1 MGGLRPIGS
10 EKLQGMDKIRRIM
23 EIARYNENIPQPVN
37 ENKSTDYVAEL
48 ADGNT
53 YAIVRE
59 KSGYIIKKSITE
71 SVHEYIEPM
80 QNRKYFSS
88 YSEALKKLN
97 LMAKDFNV
105 TYGNDEGMS
114 LFTEQKKKYKL
125 KLGKKKPAADEA
137 PVGDAGGGELPPPA
151 PAPITPAP
159 APAPTGDVG
168 GELPPPPTEGMGDM
182 GGGLPPPPEGEDMGG
197 GLPPPPEGE
206 DMGGEGPPLGGED
219 MGGDLPP
226 PPGDED
232 MEDEEL
238 PPPPGDEDIEDEGK
252 PSKKGEATTF
262 KVIQKLTGKLAQRI
276 RKFNSED
283 DMDPNDVKYIINSIL
298 SALDVDLLDDDD
310 IEEIISRL
318 EGDFDE
324 EGDEDEEDIE
334 DEEDGELPP
343 PPEDEDEE
351 GGLPPP
357 PEAPEGG
364 EMKEYELGEIASLS
378 DAINHSVKTQMAD
391 GLSKMSEFKEDDDY
405 GMHGARKPRHTYNH
419 FEHGTFGES
428 KVDKVISKYLETSKK
443 DIISEEKK
451 RINLLEEKER
461 VKAKNYNDIKN
472 LSENIKQERAAF
484 KYLENNPKS
493 KLVGKTN
500 KGNLIFN
507 EGVVQTRIT
516 INGLVI

>member
-37 ENKSTDYVAEL
+37 ENKSTEYTAEL

-53 YAIVRE
+53 YTIVRE

-71 SVHEYIEPM
+71 SVNDYIEPI

-137 PVGDAGGGELPPPA
+137 PVGDVTGGELPPPVPA
-151 PAPITPAP
+151 PATP
-159 APAPTGDVG
+159 APAPTGDMG
-168 GELPPPPTEGMGDM
+168 GELPPAPEGGMGDM
-182 GGGLPPPPEGEDMGG
+182 GVDLPPPTGDMGMEGEIPPAPEGDDMS
-197 GLPPPPEGE
+197 GE
-206 DMGGEGPPLGGED
+206 
-219 MGGDLPP
+219 LPP

-232 MEDEEL
+232 MEDEDL
-238 PPPPGDEDIEDEGK
+238 PPSPDDEDMEDEEK
-252 PSKKGEATTF
+252 STKKGEATTF

-310 IEEIISRL
+310 LEEIISRL
-318 EGDFDE
+318 EGDFEEDE
-324 EGDEDEEDIE
+324 DKDEEDVE
-334 DEEDGELPP
+334 DEDMDGDLPP
-343 PPEDEDEE
+343 VPEDEDME
-351 GGLPPP
+351 GELPPP

-378 DAINHSVKTQMAD
+378 DAIDNSIGGKFAGTMYD
-391 GLSKMSEFKEDDDY
+391 KMKELPSMGEMGEEY
-405 GMHGARKPRHTYNH
+405 GQYGARKPRHTYNH
-419 FEHGTFGES
+419 LEHGTFGES
-428 KVDKVISKYLETSKK
+428 KVDKIISKYFETNKK

-451 RINLLEEKER
+451 RINVLEEKEK
-461 VKAKNYNDIKN
+461 VKTKNYKDIKD

-507 EGVVQTRIT
+507 EGVVQTKIT

>member
-1 MGGLRPIGS
+1 MGGLKPIGS

-53 YAIVRE
+53 YAIVKE

-71 SVHEYIEPM
+71 SVHDYIEPM

-125 KLGKKKPAADEA
+125 KLGKKKPAADET
-137 PVGDAGGGELPPPA
+137 PVGDMGGGELPPPA
-151 PAPITPAP
+151 PAPVTP
-159 APAPTGDVG
+159 APAPTGDMG
-168 GELPPPPTEGMGDM
+168 GELPPPTEGMGDM
-182 GGGLPPPPEGEDMGG
+182 GGDLPPPPG
-197 GLPPPPEGE
+197 GE
-206 DMGGEGPPLGGED
+206 DMGGELPPPPGEEGMGGEVPPAVED

-238 PPPPGDEDIEDEGK
+238 PPPPGDEDMEDEGK
-252 PSKKGEATTF
+252 SSKKGEATTF

-310 IEEIISRL
+310 LEEIISRL
-318 EGDFDE
+318 EGDFEE

-334 DEEDGELPP
+334 DDEDGELPP
-343 PPEDEDEE
+343 SPEDEDEE
-351 GGLPPP
+351 GELPPP

-378 DAINHSVKTQMAD
+378 DAINHSVKSQMAQ
-391 GLSKMSEFKEDDDY
+391 GLKDMTGEWGEEY
-405 GMHGARKPRHTYNH
+405 TRRGAREPRHTYNH
-419 FEHGTFGES
+419 LEHGTFSES
-428 KVDKVISKYLETSKK
+428 KVDKIIASYIQTSKK

-451 RINLLEEKER
+451 RITILEEKER
-461 VKAKNYNDIKN
+461 AKTNNYKSIKN

-493 KLVGKTN
+493 KFIGKTN